1 MKKLERTRGW
11 FGRQVA
17 WISSTWL
24 VSSVL
29 LFIIKTPCPY
39 RAREAVR
46 FGNSVG
52 RGVSRRRRAQFSTDS

>member
-39 RAREAVR
+39 RAREAVT
-46 FGNSVG
+46 FGNSV
-52 RGVSRRRRAQFSTDS
+52 D